1 MGPDAPRPVAGLC
14 AGATAPLTGGL
25 VRRALGPL
33 PPMLTQ
39 CLTQLIT
46 SALVIAAPGDSDLVD
61 VVVAMACG
69 DFFLAGM
76 TGRRCWWWTAPGRM
90 VAAAVT
96 RMAAR
101 RGR

>member
-14 AGATAPLTGGL
+14 AGAPTAPLTGGL

-46 SALVIAAPGDSDLVD
+46 SALVIAAPVDDDLFD
-61 VVVAMACG
+61 V
-69 DFFLAGM
+69 LAS
-76 TGRRCWWWTAPGRM
+76 
-90 VAAAVT
+90 
-96 RMAAR
+96 
-101 RGR
+101 

>member
-14 AGATAPLTGGL
+14 AGAPTAPLTGGL

-61 VVVAMACG
+61 VVVATEVTQRIEG
-69 DFFLAGM
+69 RHFIFLFLLFFFLS
-76 TGRRCWWWTAPGRM
+76 TGRIDSNRL
-90 VAAAVT
+90 
-96 RMAAR
+96 
-101 RGR
+101 